1 MTVHHEVTRRI
12 NAMKT
17 STTDLASTAKKF
29 LSAYDVHDVDGMIA
43 LCADGALGRYAP
55 YGRESVVPIR
65 GGIDVIWRAF
75 PKAVPNFRVKVIEVI
90 TAEGN
95 TVVVQ
100 AEMSGPI
107 PADAGAIAKKGQV
120 VHIPH
125 AYILRFDTNCKIARL
140 DAYWDNTVL
149 NSIQASAV

>member
-1 MTVHHEVTRRI
+1 
-12 NAMKT
+12 MKKNT
-17 STTDLASTAKKF
+17 KDYVSIAEQFFA
-29 LSAYDVHDVDGMIA
+29 AYDAHDVDGMLA

-75 PKAVPNFRVKVIEVI
+75 PNAVPNFRVKVIELI
-90 TAEGN
+90 PAEGN
-95 TVVVQ
+95 TVVIQ

-107 PADAGAIAKKGQV
+107 PAEVPGVAKKGQD

-125 AYILRFDTNCKIARL
+125 CYILRFDPDGKITRL

>member
-1 MTVHHEVTRRI
+1 MNM
-12 NAMKT
+12 NA
-17 STTDLASTAKKF
+17 TDLATTAQQF
-29 LSAYDVHDVDGMIA
+29 FTAYDAHDVEGMLA

-75 PKAVPNFRVKVIEVI
+75 PHAVPNFRVKVIETIV
-90 TAEGN
+90 AEGN
-95 TVVVQ
+95 TIVVQ

-107 PADAGAIAKKGQV
+107 PADTADVAKKGQV

-125 AYILRFDTNCKIARL
+125 AYILRFDTHYKITRL

-149 NSIQASAV
+149 NSIRASAV

>member
-1 MTVHHEVTRRI
+1 
-12 NAMKT
+12 MKT

-29 LSAYDVHDVDGMIA
+29 FSAYDAHDVDGMIA

-65 GGIDVIWRAF
+65 GGIDIIWRAF
-75 PKAVPNFRVKVIEVI
+75 PRAVPDFRVKVIDVI
-90 TAEGN
+90 PAEGN

-100 AEMSGPI
+100 TEMSGPI
-107 PADAGAIAKKGQV
+107 PADVPGIAKKGQV

-125 AYILRFDTNCKIARL
+125 AYILRFDAQPKITRL

-149 NSIQASAV
+149 NSIKASAV

>member
-1 MTVHHEVTRRI
+1 
-12 NAMKT
+12 MKT
-17 STTDLASTAKKF
+17 NMTDLASAAQKF
-29 LSAYDVHDVDGMIA
+29 FAAYDVHDVEGMIA

-55 YGRESVVPIR
+55 YGRASVVPIR

-75 PKAVPNFRVKVIEVI
+75 PQAVPNFRVKVIEVI
-90 TAEGN
+90 VAEAN

-107 PADAGAIAKKGQV
+107 PADAPRIAKKGQI

-125 AYILRFDTNCKIARL
+125 AYILRFDTQYRITRL